1 MSLLKD
7 KWVWISAAI
16 GAILAIVLSM
26 VFVAAYAAPQPIKAS
41 VSFAE
46 EPGDY
51 GRPTTV
57 HWVFSGREGQ
67 YPRLNVLFTCW
78 VPGTGDPTK
87 INGQGYPTGAD
98 IVYADF
104 HFFNNPAIYPGEGNV
119 TTWPGNKDIGWS
131 RWDDMPGDKD
141 CAAALND
148 WQTQKL
154 SSKQPRLHAAVYW
167 TANDPRVP

>member
-1 MSLLKD
+1 MKRL
-7 KWVWISAAI
+7 IAAI
-16 GAILAIVLSM
+16 GSIFAIMAIG
-26 VFVAAYAAPQPIKAS
+26 VAPASAAPKALDAS
-41 VSFAE
+41 VAFVGT
-46 EPGDY
+46 PGGY
-51 GRPTTV
+51 GETTTV

-104 HFFNNPAIYPGEGNV
+104 HFFNNPAIYPGEGDV
-119 TTWPGNKDIGWS
+119 TTWPGNRDIGWS
-131 RWDDMPGDKD
+131 RWDEMPGDKD